1 MFETVTKIDK
11 LDPIPR
17 HAQVQRVLHEMV
29 KSGKLQPGDKIPA
42 ELHIADALGV
52 SKMTVNKALLALTA
66 NGLFIREVGRGTFV
80 APNAVEA
87 VESAAR
93 PRPVIE
99 VAPVTL
105 PRKPRLVL
113 SFVEGARDVLASDYY
128 SRLYQGIASALP
140 SMPGGDEIDLVL
152 SPLATNDYLS
162 EDAREPA
169 EGRILIAPRAEN
181 ILSIEALWQKG
192 ASLVVLGASWSTM
205 GVPSIDSD
213 NIGGATEAMRH
224 LIELGHQRIAFL
236 FAEEN
241 TANIQDRLVGYRR
254 ALSAAGLPQSVEHEI
269 SGYAAWRVGEAAK
282 AQLMGLL
289 TQPSPVTA
297 ILAAGHYLALEAM
310 NMVREAGL
318 RIPEDV
324 SVIGF
329 DDPLSAQ
336 LVYPALTVVRQ
347 PLYEMGFRAGE
358 RVIKLMRGEETRTP
372 IREVLPAQIMIRRST
387 TKAPE

>member
-1 MFETVTKIDK
+1 MFETIAKIDK
-11 LDPIPR
+11 FDPIPR
-17 HAQVQRVLHEMV
+17 HTQVQRVLHEMV
-29 KSGKLQPGDKIPA
+29 RSGKLQPGDKIPA

-66 NGLFIREVGRGTFV
+66 SGLFIREVGRGTFV
-80 APNAVEA
+80 APDAVEA
-87 VESAAR
+87 VESADR
-93 PRPVIE
+93 PRSAAK
-99 VAPVTL
+99 APRITL

-113 SFVEGARDVLASDYY
+113 SFVEGARDVLDSDYY
-128 SRLYQGIASALP
+128 SRLYQGIAAALP
-140 SMPGGDEIDLVL
+140 VSLGTDGVNLVL
-152 SPLATNDYLS
+152 SPLAAKDYLA
-162 EDAREPA
+162 EEIREPS
-169 EGRILIAPRAEN
+169 EGRILIAPRAES
-181 ILSIEALWQKG
+181 IPSIEALWQKG
-192 ASLVVLGASWSTM
+192 ASLLVLGASWPTM

-224 LIELGHQRIAFL
+224 LIERGHQRIAFL
-236 FAEEN
+236 FAEPN
-241 TANIQDRLVGYRR
+241 TTNIQDRLAGYRC
-254 ALSAAGLPQSVEHEI
+254 ALSAARLPQPVEYEI
-269 SGYAAWRVGEAAK
+269 SASAAWRVGDAAK
-282 AQLMGLL
+282 AHLTGLL

-310 NMVREAGL
+310 NTVREAGL

-336 LVYPALTVVRQ
+336 LVYPALTTVRQ

-358 RVIKLMRGEETRTP
+358 RVLNLMRGEESRTP

-387 TKAPE
+387 AQAPH

>member
-1 MFETVTKIDK
+1 MFETIAKIDK
-11 LDPIPR
+11 FDSIPR
-17 HAQVQRVLHEMV
+17 HTQVQRVLHEMV
-29 KSGKLQPGDKIPA
+29 RSGKLQPGDKIPA

-66 NGLFIREVGRGTFV
+66 SGLFIREVGRGTFV
-80 APNAVEA
+80 AANAVESIESADRPRSA
-87 VESAAR
+87 VEA
-93 PRPVIE
+93 PRI
-99 VAPVTL
+99 TF

-113 SFVEGARDVLASDYY
+113 SFVEGARDVLDSDYY
-128 SRLYQGIASALP
+128 SRLYRGISDALL
-140 SMPGGDEIDLVL
+140 SGTGADEIDLVL
-152 SPLATNDYLS
+152 SPLAAKNYLA
-162 EDAREPA
+162 EEIREPS
-169 EGRILIAPRAEN
+169 EGRILIAPRAES
-181 ILSIEALWQKG
+181 IPSIEALWQKG
-192 ASLVVLGASWSTM
+192 ASLLVLGASWPTM

-241 TANIQDRLVGYRR
+241 TANIQDRLIGYRR
-254 ALSAAGLPQSVEHEI
+254 ALSAARLPQSVEYEV

-282 AQLMGLL
+282 AQLIGLL

-329 DDPLSAQ
+329 DDPFSAQ
-336 LVYPALTVVRQ
+336 LVYPALTTVRQ
-347 PLYEMGFRAGE
+347 PLYEMGLRAGE
-358 RVIKLMRGEETRTP
+358 RIVRLMRGEETRTP

-387 TKAPE
+387 AKAPE